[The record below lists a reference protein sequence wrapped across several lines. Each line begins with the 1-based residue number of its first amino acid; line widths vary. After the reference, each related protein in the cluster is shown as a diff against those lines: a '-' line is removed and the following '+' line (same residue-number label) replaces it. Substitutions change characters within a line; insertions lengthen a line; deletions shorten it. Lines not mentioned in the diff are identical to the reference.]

1 MGRKRSMNVVN
12 VTTMNDV
19 IATKIAA
26 VAIVED
32 IVAVLD
38 RLTAHDMIGAIGAIG
53 VIAEIGIVAVEETT
67 ITVVKKIEV
76 TTEIIV
82 MGEEKKNRGIE
93 IVIVLSTVVP
103 KTGPVAAGIESKR

>member
-1 MGRKRSMNVVN
+1 MNENSKDRKRSMNVVN

-67 ITVVKKIEV
+67 ITVVKKIEG
-76 TTEIIV
+76 IIAV
-82 MGEEKKNRGIE
+82 N
-93 IVIVLSTVVP
+93 LP
-103 KTGPVAAGIESKR
+103 DDHF

>member
-1 MGRKRSMNVVN
+1 MNENSKDRKRSMNVVN

-38 RLTAHDMIGAIGAIG
+38 RLTAHDMIGAIG

-67 ITVVKKIEV
+67 ITVVKKIEG
-76 TTEIIV
+76 IIAV
-82 MGEEKKNRGIE
+82 N
-93 IVIVLSTVVP
+93 LP
-103 KTGPVAAGIESKR
+103 DDHF

>member
-1 MGRKRSMNVVN
+1 MNENSKDRKRSMNVVN

-67 ITVVKKIEV
+67 ITVVKKIE
-76 TTEIIV
+76 
-82 MGEEKKNRGIE
+82 GIM
-93 IVIVLSTVVP
+93 TVNLP
-103 KTGPVAAGIESKR
+103 DDHF